1 MIDAVLVLIAIWILI
16 VLTAWAAAMAA
27 VAAFET
33 LMQTPRRPSPA
44 RASRHGQPQA

>member
-1 MIDAVLVLIAIWILI
+1 MIDVVLILIAIWIVI

-33 LMQTPRRPSPA
+33 LMQAPRRPSPA
-44 RASRHGQPQA
+44 PASRHGQPRA